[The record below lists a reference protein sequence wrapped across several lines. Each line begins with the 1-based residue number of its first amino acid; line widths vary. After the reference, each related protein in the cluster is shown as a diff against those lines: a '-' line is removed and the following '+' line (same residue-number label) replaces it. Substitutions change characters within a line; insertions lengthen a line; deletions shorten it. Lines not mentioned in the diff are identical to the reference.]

1 MAKDP
6 RKTEKATPRR
16 RQKAREE
23 GQVLRSQD
31 IPISATLIA
40 VFILFLFY
48 LPFAFYTLFR
58 YFKYTLANYPYIFS
72 SAMENFILYTF
83 KVATMLILPV
93 LTILLAVG
101 VISNVA
107 QFGFL
112 FTLKPLTPKL
122 DKINPL
128 SGLKRIFSLATVFE
142 LTRNIL
148 KLVVAVVISYFVVSY
163 LISDFLRFATISIA
177 DQMAIMVKT
186 IMVLLFAFA
195 TLSVP
200 IAIIDFFY
208 RRYEYEE
215 NLKMTKDE
223 IKEERKSYEGNPT
236 IKKEIRKRMRILA
249 MRRMIK
255 EVPKADVV
263 ITNPEH
269 FAVAL
274 KYEKGKME
282 APKVIAKGQ
291 DNIALKI
298 KEVAKEHNVKIV
310 EDPPLA
316 RGLYESC
323 DIGDYI
329 PERFYVAVAKIL
341 AEIYKTKKIT
351 V

>member
-16 RQKAREE
+16 REKAREE

-31 IPISATLIA
+31 IPISATLVAI
-40 VFILFLFY
+40 FILLLFY
-48 LPFAFYTLFR
+48 LPFAFYTLFGYFR
-58 YFKYTLANYPYIFS
+58 YTFTNYPYIFS
-72 SAMENFILYTF
+72 TGMENFIIYTF
-83 KVATMLILPV
+83 KIITLLLLPV
-93 LTILLAVG
+93 LITLLVVG
-101 VISNVA
+101 VVSNIA

-122 DKINPL
+122 DKINPF
-128 SGLKRIFSLATVFE
+128 SGIRRIFSLTTVFE
-142 LTRNIL
+142 LIRNLL
-148 KLVVAVVISYFVVSY
+148 KLAVATVISYFVVSY
-163 LISDFLRFATISIA
+163 LVSDFMRFATISIG
-177 DQMAIMVKT
+177 DQVMIMVKT
-186 IMVLLFAFA
+186 IIVLIFAFSI
-195 TLSVP
+195 LSVP
-200 IAIIDFFY
+200 IAVVDFFY

-215 NLKMTKDE
+215 NLKMTKEE
-223 IKEERKSYEGNPT
+223 IKEERKSYEGNPL
-236 IKKEIRKRMRILA
+236 IKREIRKRMRILA

-298 KEVAKEHNVKIV
+298 KEVAKEHGVKIV

-323 DIGDYI
+323 EIGDYI
-329 PERFYVAVAKIL
+329 PEKFYIAVAKIL
-341 AEIYKTKKIT
+341 AQIYKSKKAT

>member
-31 IPISATLIA
+31 IPISATLVAI
-40 VFILFLFY
+40 FILFIFY
-48 LPFAFYTLFR
+48 LPFAFGTLIKYFNYTFLNSS
-58 YFKYTLANYPYIFS
+58 YLAS
-72 SAMENFILYTF
+72 SALENFTMSTF
-83 KVATMLILPV
+83 KVVMVLTLPV
-93 LTILLAVG
+93 LLVLLAVG
-101 VISNVA
+101 VISNIA

-122 DKINPL
+122 DKLNPF
-128 SGLKRIFSLATVFE
+128 SGIKRIFSITTLFE
-142 LTRNIL
+142 LIRNLL
-148 KLVVAVVISYFVVSY
+148 KLSVAVFVTYFVVSY
-163 LISDFLRFATISIA
+163 LVSDFLRFATISIG
-177 DQMAIMVKT
+177 DQMLIMVKT
-186 IMVLLFAFA
+186 ITILIFAFA
-195 TLSVP
+195 SLSVP
-200 IAIIDFFY
+200 IAVVDFFY
-208 RRYEYEE
+208 RKYEYEE
-215 NLKMTKDE
+215 NLKMTKEE
-223 IKEERKSYEGNPT
+223 IKEERKSYEGNPI
-236 IKKEIRKRMRILA
+236 IKREIRKRMRMLA
-249 MRRMIK
+249 LRRMIK

-274 KYEKGKME
+274 KYERSKMQ

-298 KEVAKEHNVKIV
+298 KEVARESGVKII

-323 DIGDYI
+323 EIGDYI
-329 PERFYVAVAKIL
+329 PEKFYVAVAKIL
-341 AEIYKTKKIT
+341 AQIYKSKKIK

>member
-23 GQVLRSQD
+23 GQVLKSQD

-40 VFILFLFY
+40 IFILLIFY
-48 LPFAFYTLFR
+48 LPFAFGVLIKYFR
-58 YFKYTLANYPYIFS
+58 YVFS
-72 SAMENFILYTF
+72 SSAYIVFSAFGNFTLYTF
-83 KVATMLILPV
+83 KIIMLLILPV
-93 LTILLAVG
+93 LIILLAVG
-101 VISNVA
+101 IVSNVI

-112 FTLKPLTPKL
+112 FTLKPLTPKISKL
-122 DKINPL
+122 NPL
-128 SGLKRIFSLATVFE
+128 SGIERIFSINTFFE
-142 LTRNIL
+142 LIRNLL
-148 KLVVAVVISYFVVSY
+148 KLIAAIIVTYFTVSY
-163 LISDFLRFATISIA
+163 LISDFLKLATVSIEN
-177 DQMAIMVKT
+177 QMLIMVKT
-186 IMVLLFAFA
+186 IIILIFSFAI
-195 TLSVP
+195 LSVP
-200 IAIIDFFY
+200 IAAIDFFY

-223 IKEERKSYEGNPT
+223 IKEERKSYEGNPL
-236 IKKEIRKRMRILA
+236 IKRELRRRMRMLSL
-249 MRRMIK
+249 RRMIR

-274 KYEKGKME
+274 KYEKEKMH

-298 KEVAKEHNVKIV
+298 KDVAMESGVKII

-316 RGLYESC
+316 RGLYNHCE
-323 DIGDYI
+323 IGDYI
-329 PERFYVAVAKIL
+329 PEKFYVAVAKIL
-341 AEIYKTKKIT
+341 ANIYRSKKIK